1 MFCVVKIA
9 RLHQLVIT
17 HPASCWILWRC
28 SHYWNTD
35 WDKKIENVSPASI
48 VVIVVSHW
56 NVFIMSEPSKERIVE
71 VCFIK
76 HLLSLWIESYVGSS
90 SEKGEVLI
98 LISLSSWLTEHQL
111 QEKRRESA
119 PLDQDCDKPLLSLS
133 VYSSA
138 GEDLLWLENDCDW
151 ILIKHSL
158 NGTRK
163 VKEKI

>member
-1 MFCVVKIA
+1 MYS
-9 RLHQLVIT
+9 
-17 HPASCWILWRC
+17 SCLSLTKRELL
-28 SHYWNTD
+28 
-35 WDKKIENVSPASI
+35 KFALK
-48 VVIVVSHW
+48 
-56 NVFIMSEPSKERIVE
+56 
-71 VCFIK
+71 K

-133 VYSSA
+133 IYSSA

-158 NGTRK
+158 NVTRK
-163 VKEKI
+163 VKRKDKAQDPDGLKFFSGMFKSIFQSLLIQRGEI